1 MQDAA
6 REKHVVDALLL
17 LIRHGELGD
26 SEAALR
32 MPKKHSTSLHAL
44 QPPGEE
50 QVALDQRVLRGFHKN
65 FPLVK
70 SERTG
75 QEFRFC

>member
-26 SEAALR
+26 SEAALQNAEEAL
-32 MPKKHSTSLHAL
+32 HVITHAL
-44 QPPGEE
+44 QSFGGE
-50 QVALDQRVLRGFHKN
+50 QVVSLRGYFEGSIRISHW
-65 FPLVK
+65 
-70 SERTG
+70 
-75 QEFRFC
+75 